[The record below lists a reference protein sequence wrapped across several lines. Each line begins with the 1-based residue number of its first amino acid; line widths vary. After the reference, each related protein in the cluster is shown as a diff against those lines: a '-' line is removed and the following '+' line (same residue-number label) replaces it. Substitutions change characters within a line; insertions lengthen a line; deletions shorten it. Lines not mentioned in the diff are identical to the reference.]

1 MVRAWIGWFVA
12 LNLLWLLLISSF
24 VVAEEVLG
32 LFASAVAA
40 TAAVAVGRQRL
51 IRFRPRLRWVYA
63 LRRLPLRA
71 VRETWLVIGALLRQ
85 LAGGRPA
92 RGHFLAVPV
101 SLPDDPMSQRPSGLC
116 SPPANRSRRTATCSR
131 STPSASLMLVH
142 RLITRSRAIR
152 ERLRLPDRRRR
163 CCSPAWRR

>member
-1 MVRAWIGWFVA
+1 MLRAWIGWFVA

-101 SLPDDPMSQRPSGLC
+101 SLPDDPDESATKRALLTAGESF
-116 SPPANRSRRTATCSR
+116 PPNSYVLEIDTERG
-131 STPSASLMLVH
+131 LMLVH
-142 RLITRSRAIR
+142 RLIP
-152 ERLRLPDRRRR
+152 EPGD
-163 CCSPAWRR
+163 P

>member
-24 VVAEEVLG
+24 VLAEEVLG

-51 IRFRPRLRWVYA
+51 IRFRPRLGWVYA
-63 LRRLPLRA
+63 YRRLPLRA
-71 VRETWLVIGALLRQ
+71 VRETGLVIGALLRQ

-92 RGHFLAVPV
+92 RGRFLAIPV
-101 SLPDDPMSQRPSGLC
+101 SLPEDPDESASKRALLTAGESF
-116 SPPANRSRRTATCSR
+116 PPNSYVLEIDTER
-131 STPSASLMLVH
+131 SLMLVH
-142 RLITRSRAIR
+142 RLIP
-152 ERLRLPDRRRR
+152 EPGDR
-163 CCSPAWRR
+163 